1 MKPRVQPGA
10 LLGSRRGP
18 KVSSVDST
26 ALTHEGEF
34 IAVHFK
40 RKKHEW
46 KAQLFN
52 LARRL
57 GAVVSGCMYVYASMA
72 ASWGTLQILSG
83 AHNPT
88 ETLRVFPSS
97 LIGGYMG
104 DGLVRDSPLVQHVL
118 GGDTSPR
125 NHALFLES
133 STTTSTDGCSE
144 LPLFDPQVYNYDFLR
159 QGYLGMVSSTEYNIT
174 VLSEL
179 ELVVTVVD
187 CSFSQL
193 KAGDPSEARIYNLV
207 RSRDDLAELYLM
219 TVSLSVQE
227 YELRDLSKQ
236 GPALLGM
243 LTLVHDMR
251 DTNLEQY
258 YMVALTYPYERVPDF
273 QAYEMVGITSE
284 SFLALSSV
292 PRDPATEPVKH
303 LLTAR
308 KRGFF
313 AGDSQC
319 NVRTMYSLLDGVD
332 ATTALTRW
340 EWVGEAVTLDSW
352 AWVHFIHFFFGLQMI
367 YSLAVLFVV
376 TYQKLRSGKIWL
388 GDPFA
393 SISTATLVMR
403 GVLVLLS
410 WTVDSFWSVNE
421 FAMSRAAL
429 LAGAPPVLVH
439 KDIMHADLFAV
450 YFCIVG
456 FLSSVFR
463 ERIDPSFA
471 TLLFE
476 VVHQNRQK
484 LIRLVPAVVNE
495 VVVYSEAQYD
505 IGIAKVTPSLAEMSP
520 LRLWSSFEFPDKSAR
535 FIAAAFS
542 PMLFLMS
549 TVTAFAIVRKMYRC
563 FRPDQV
569 RQRSSVSTDTSANE
583 RAGLAQRG
591 LVTNFEVS
599 TGAMLQTR
607 FGLISDYSNYVFF
620 KGMKFASADGVYC
633 SGYVIVNEKYL
644 VSSKDLLT
652 IAMIKLLR
660 ARFTNIYVYE
670 VHGHTVKDTA
680 RLVYPATFLWSD
692 LWRLNVTVL
701 L

>member
-1 MKPRVQPGA
+1 MKPRVQPGV
-10 LLGSRRGP
+10 RKGP
-18 KVSSVDST
+18 KTSSVDST

-34 IAVHFK
+34 LAVHFK
-40 RKKHEW
+40 KRKHEW
-46 KAQLFN
+46 KWQLFN

-57 GAVVSGCMYVYASMA
+57 GGVVSVCIYVYVSMA
-72 ASWGTLQILSG
+72 AAWWAIQILYG

-97 LIGGYMG
+97 VIEGYMG
-104 DGLVRDSPLVQHVL
+104 NGLVRDSPLVRDVL

-125 NHALFLES
+125 DYALFLES
-133 STTTSTDGCSE
+133 STKTSTEGCSD
-144 LPLFDPQVYNYDFLR
+144 LPHFDSAIYNHSYLSN
-159 QGYLGMVSSTEYNIT
+159 GYLGMVANTQYNFT
-174 VLSEL
+174 VLDRL
-179 ELVVTVVD
+179 DLVLVVID

-193 KAGDPSEARIYNLV
+193 KAGDPSEVRVYNLM
-207 RSRDDLAELYLM
+207 RSHDDPTDLYLM
-219 TVSLSVQE
+219 TMSLSVQE
-227 YELRDLSKQ
+227 YELRDLTKE

-243 LTLVHDMR
+243 LTLVQDMQ
-251 DTNLEQY
+251 DTNVKQY
-258 YMVALTYPYERVPDF
+258 YMVALTYPYQRLPDF
-273 QAYEMVGITSE
+273 EPYEVVGVTDE
-284 SFLALSSV
+284 SFLSLSSI
-292 PRDPATEPVKH
+292 PRDPVTEPVKR

-313 AGDSQC
+313 NGDSQC
-319 NVRTMYSLLDGVD
+319 NVRTMYSSLDRVN

-352 AWVHFIHFFFGLQMI
+352 AWVHCIHFFFGLQMVH
-367 YSLAVLFVV
+367 SLVVLFLV
-376 TYQKLRSGKIWL
+376 TYQKIRSGKVWL

-393 SISTATLVMR
+393 AMSTATLVIR
-403 GVLVLLS
+403 GILVLLS
-410 WTVDSFWSVNE
+410 WTVDSFWSINE

-429 LAGAPPVLVH
+429 TAGSSPVLVH
-439 KDIMHADLFAV
+439 KELMHADLFAV
-450 YFCIVG
+450 YFCLVS

-484 LIRLVPAVVNE
+484 IIRLSSAVVNE
-495 VVVYSEAQYD
+495 VTTYSEAQYN
-505 IGIAKVTPSLAEMSP
+505 IGIAKVTPVLAEMSP
-520 LRLWSSFEFPDKSAR
+520 LRLWSSFQFPEKNAR
-535 FIAAAFS
+535 FIAASFT
-542 PMLFLMS
+542 PMIFLM
-549 TVTAFAIVRKMYRC
+549 VTITFFAILRKGYRC
-563 FRPDQV
+563 FRPDKI

-583 RAGLAQRG
+583 RAALAQRG
-591 LVTNFEVS
+591 IVTNFEIS

-607 FGLISDYSNYVFF
+607 FGLISDYNNYVFF

-644 VSSKDLLT
+644 VGMKDLLT
-652 IAMIKLLR
+652 IAMIKLVR
-660 ARFTNIYVYE
+660 ARFTNVYVYE

-680 RLVYPATFLWSD
+680 RLVYPTTFLWSD